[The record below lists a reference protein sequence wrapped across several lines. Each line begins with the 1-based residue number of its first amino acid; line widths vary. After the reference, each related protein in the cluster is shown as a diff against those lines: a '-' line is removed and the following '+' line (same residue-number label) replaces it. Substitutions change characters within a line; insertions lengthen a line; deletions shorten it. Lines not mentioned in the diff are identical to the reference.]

1 MTTSQKETNIHV
13 SVMPQECLEFIT
25 PAFKNDVN
33 PIFVDGTLGGAGHT
47 KLFLD
52 SVPELKVLSFDLDIN
67 AIEKAKTSLKKYFL
81 EKRVWFAHQNFIET
95 IHMGSEPKNSFSP
108 PWNAILLDLGYSSNQ
123 LEDPQYGMSFMAK
136 TDSEID
142 MRLSRPPHGA
152 SAWNILNESTA
163 NELAEIFEAY
173 GEIKGSKKLAQKI
186 KEGIQNN
193 TITNSV
199 NSLAKFVEKNTYL
212 KEKIHPATLV
222 FQSLRITVN
231 DELRNIDIFLKGIAS
246 KVKKN
251 GRIAIISFHS
261 LEDRIVKR
269 WGQTNTDTFKQITS
283 KPITAT
289 DEEIRFNPRSRSAKL
304 RIYERI

>member
-1 MTTSQKETNIHV
+1 MTTTPKETNIHV
-13 SVMPQECLEFIT
+13 SVLPQECLELIA
-25 PAFKNDVN
+25 PAFKSDAN

-52 SVPELKVLSFDLDIN
+52 SFPNLKVLSFDLDVN
-67 AIEKAKTSLKKYFL
+67 AIEKAKLNLKNYY
-81 EKRVWFAHQNFIET
+81 ESKRVWFAHQNFIDV
-95 IHMGSEPKNSFSP
+95 ININSEPRNSYSP

-142 MRLSRPPHGA
+142 MRLSRPPQGS
-152 SAWNILNESTA
+152 SAWDILCESTE

-173 GEIKGSKKLAQKI
+173 GEIKGAKKLSQKI
-186 KEGIQNN
+186 KEAIQNKV
-193 TITNSV
+193 ISNSV
-199 NSLAKFVEKNTYL
+199 NSLAKFVEKNTYH
-212 KEKIHPATLV
+212 KDKIHPATLV
-222 FQSLRITVN
+222 FQSLRIAVN
-231 DELRNIDIFLKGIAS
+231 DELRNVDIFLKGIAP
-246 KVKKN
+246 KIKKH
-251 GRIAIISFHS
+251 GRVAIISFHS

-269 WGQTNTDTFKQITS
+269 WGQTSTDTFKQVTS

-304 RIYERI
+304 RVYERL